1 MKTLV
6 NCTPEEFLV
15 QTNKI
20 RKSVWKWL
28 TDTDVLNIRR
38 RMPEYEKADTNASI
52 EDRKKVLEHNK
63 ELERQQT
70 KENLSAI
77 LDAMLEDHPKET
89 LEVIALCC
97 FIEPKDINNY
107 AVRDILTSIAEL
119 LNDEVV
125 ISFFTSLAR
134 LGNLNTA
141 RA

>member
-1 MKTLV
+1 M
-6 NCTPEEFLV
+6 
-15 QTNKI
+15 
-20 RKSVWKWL
+20 KWL
-28 TDTDVLNIRR
+28 TDTDILNIRK
-38 RMPEYEKADTNASI
+38 RMPEYEKADTNANI
-52 EDRKKVLEHNK
+52 EDRKRVLERNK
-63 ELERQQT
+63 ELEREQT
-70 KENLSAI
+70 KANLSAI

-107 AVRDILTSIAEL
+107 AVRDILLSVSEL

-134 LGNLNTA
+134 LGNLNTV

>member
-20 RKSVWKWL
+20 RKCVGKWL
-28 TDTDVLNIRR
+28 TDTDILNIRK
-38 RMPEYEKADTNASI
+38 RMPEYEKADTTASI
-52 EDRKKVLEHNK
+52 EDRKKVLERNK

-70 KENLSAI
+70 RENLSAI

-89 LEVIALCC
+89 LEVIAHCC
-97 FIEPKDINNY
+97 FIDPKEINNY
-107 AVRDILTSIAEL
+107 AVRDILLNVAEL
-119 LNDEVV
+119 LNDDVV

-134 LGNLNTA
+134 LGNLNTV

>member
-20 RKSVWKWL
+20 RKSVMKWL
-28 TDTDVLNIRR
+28 TDTDILNIRK
-38 RMPEYEKADTNASI
+38 RMPEYQKADVNAPI
-52 EDRKKVLEHNK
+52 EEREKVLKHNK
-63 ELERQQT
+63 ELEMQQT

-89 LEVIALCC
+89 LEIIALCC

-107 AVRDILTSIAEL
+107 AVRDIMISIAEL

-134 LGNLNTA
+134 LAKLNTV